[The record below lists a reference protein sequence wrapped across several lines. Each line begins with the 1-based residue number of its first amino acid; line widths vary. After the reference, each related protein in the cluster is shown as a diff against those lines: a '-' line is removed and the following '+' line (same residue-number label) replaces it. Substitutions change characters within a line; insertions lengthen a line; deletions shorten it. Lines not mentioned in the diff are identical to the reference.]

1 MDSNSGHCISY
12 SMPEQIG
19 AIRMMILKERQI
31 ITYPGKSYLNS
42 SGKRNKPCF
51 SGSYIFAVANVLNIR
66 LDGSTGSHR

>member
-31 ITYPGKSYLNS
+31 ITYPGKAISIVQETVISHVLWLMYLRLTIQI
-42 SGKRNKPCF
+42 RNAKAL
-51 SGSYIFAVANVLNIR
+51 I
-66 LDGSTGSHR
+66 